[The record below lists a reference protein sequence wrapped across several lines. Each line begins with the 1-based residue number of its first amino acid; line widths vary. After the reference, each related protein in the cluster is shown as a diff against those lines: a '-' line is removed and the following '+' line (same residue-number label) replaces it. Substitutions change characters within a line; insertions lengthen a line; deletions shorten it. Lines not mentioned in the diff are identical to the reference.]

1 MGPTSR
7 TVPEVAVFLAD
18 EQHLSVDTDDLVAL
32 TRHVLEQERV
42 PDDMEVALLLVD
54 EETITALNQRHLGGD
69 GPTDVLAFPIDEP
82 GETSPDVPAIL
93 GDVVLCPAIATAQA
107 PGLGREP
114 HDELR
119 LLTVHGLLHLL
130 GMDHAD
136 PAEERA
142 MFARTEELL
151 ASHAA
156 ARGTG
161 S

>member
-1 MGPTSR
+1 M
-7 TVPEVAVFLAD
+7 AVFLAD

-32 TRHVLEQERV
+32 ARHVLAEQRV

-54 EETITALNQRHLGGD
+54 EETIAALNERHLGHE
-69 GPTDVLAFPIDEP
+69 GPTDVLAFPIDQP
-82 GETSPDVPAIL
+82 GETPPDVPAIL

-107 PGLGREP
+107 PGLDREP

-130 GMDHAD
+130 GMDHAE
-136 PAEERA
+136 PAEERE
-142 MFARTEELL
+142 MFARTDQLL
-151 ASHAA
+151 SSYAASVQE
-156 ARGTG
+156 G